1 MTGPISKNLLPNTVT
16 IFNVFKAE
24 STGKIA
30 AARTVLTNVR
40 VDVKESVEI
49 FPVGATARSQTVLIA
64 DWRTTEAEDGN
75 GKAKTFM
82 AGEFWVGLPDADK
95 QFYWTFRLQ
104 DWLYVRWG
112 ETEARCGEFLPE
124 FREQDFKRDNG
135 LKTLSRVVPA
145 LDFDGSIHHWEVVY
159 D

>member
-24 STGKIA
+24 STGRIA
-30 AARTVLTNVR
+30 AARTILTNVR
-40 VDVKESVEI
+40 VDVKKSVEI
-49 FPVGATARSQTVLIA
+49 SPVGATARSQTVLIA
-64 DWRTTEAEDGN
+64 DRRTTEAEDGN

-82 AGEFWVGLPDADK
+82 DGKFWVGLSDADK

-104 DWLYVRWG
+104 DWLHVIWG

-124 FREQDFKRDNG
+124 FGEQNFKRDNG
-135 LKTLSRVVPA
+135 LMTLSGVGPA
-145 LDFDGSIHHWEVVY
+145 FDFDGSIHHWEVVY